1 VQGLLLLWVVIVVLI
16 GSAARVDRNRK
27 GQTNMN
33 NKNTFRKGTA
43 VFALSLAS
51 LGAVM
56 GVASAQSTTTA
67 TTTAAA
73 TSATASV
80 AKPAKGNGGF
90 NKHADTI
97 AKTLGITA
105 AQLQTELS
113 SGKTV
118 AQVATAKGV
127 NLQTVIDAYVAEET
141 VEHPEMAKADV
152 VARVTARLNGVR
164 PAGDGVDG
172 VRGQGG
178 KDGSGNRGVKHN
190 HTATATATVSA

>member
-1 VQGLLLLWVVIVVLI
+1 M
-16 GSAARVDRNRK
+16 K
-27 GQTNMN
+27 N
-33 NKNTFRKGTA
+33 NKTFRKGTA

-67 TTTAAA
+67 TSTTTA
-73 TSATASV
+73 SAT
-80 AKPAKGNGGF
+80 KPAKGNGGF

-97 AKTLGITA
+97 AKALGITT

-113 SGKTV
+113 AGKTV

-164 PAGDGVDG
+164 PAGDGG
-172 VRGQGG
+172 RGQGG
-178 KDGSGNRGVKHN
+178 KDGNGGRRGGN
-190 HTATATATVSA
+190 HTHTTTPTATVSA

>member
-1 VQGLLLLWVVIVVLI
+1 M
-16 GSAARVDRNRK
+16 K
-27 GQTNMN
+27 
-33 NKNTFRKGTA
+33 NKNSFRKGTA

-56 GVASAQSTTTA
+56 GVASAQSTTT
-67 TTTAAA
+67 TTAATTSTTA
-73 TSATASV
+73 SAT
-80 AKPAKGNGGF
+80 KTAKGNGGF

-97 AKTLGITA
+97 AKALGITT

-113 SGKTV
+113 AGKTV

-164 PAGDGVDG
+164 PAGDGG
-172 VRGQGG
+172 RGQDGDGG
-178 KDGSGNRGVKHN
+178 KDGRKGGKHN
-190 HTATATATVSA
+190 HTAATTAPASA

>member
-1 VQGLLLLWVVIVVLI
+1 LLWVVIVVVI
-16 GSAARVDRNRK
+16 GSTARVDRNRK
-27 GQTNMN
+27 GQTSMK

-43 VFALSLAS
+43 VVALSFAS

-56 GVASAQSTTTA
+56 GAASAQSTTNA
-67 TTTAAA
+67 TPTAAT

-97 AKTLGITA
+97 AKALGITT

-113 SGKTV
+113 AGKTV
-118 AQVATAKGV
+118 AQIATAKGV

-164 PAGDGVDG
+164 PAGDGG
-172 VRGQGG
+172 RGQDGNGG
-178 KDGSGNRGVKHN
+178 NGGRKGGKHN
-190 HTATATATVSA
+190 HNAPTAAVVSA